1 MSSYAKK
8 VSEFIPITLRGLV
21 LVLFLLFLYL
31 QFVKESS
38 DIIAT
43 VIVVTLFL
51 VLFTLLASALF
62 WGFYLRQRTILSLY
76 PGSVKAIT
84 ARVPVTLSV
93 RLNPVRIPPLFTLIA
108 EPFFCDQ
115 KAPLMSALF
124 SGFAK
129 KNRSTTAPV
138 AFPHRGYWHTERVR
152 WLLTDCF
159 GLTAFYWENEPLNK
173 SQSITVE
180 PPEILDT
187 GLPLIA
193 SSYREGDTIPHHT
206 DFSGDYYDIKRYHP
220 SDGMNKL
227 LWKLFARSGELLAR
241 KPEESVAPEGQI
253 VAFCLAHRTDDA
265 LAAAF
270 LRYVSIAEAAEMRII
285 AGCTG
290 SASDT
295 PARSSEKAYE
305 MILAAA
311 HHIPQ
316 TLDPDKAGNNIS
328 DFVDTAKNI
337 LQISKLAHV
346 ILFVSDSFISTPA
359 GTEALLQIGKHVA
372 DAGAQPVF
380 CYIPTTDSST
390 TTQPTRR
397 LPASLQTFLN
407 VCVEHATESP
417 RSQSFF
423 PQFMNA
429 CRPYGWAVHIGA
441 RA

>member
-1 MSSYAKK
+1 MIPYAKK
-8 VSEFIPITLRGLV
+8 VSEYIPITLRGFV

-43 VIVVTLFL
+43 VVVVTLFL
-51 VLFTLLASALF
+51 VLVILLATAVF

-76 PGSVKAIT
+76 PGTVKTIT
-84 ARVPVTLSV
+84 ARIPVTLSV
-93 RLNPVRIPPLFTLIA
+93 RLNPVRIPPLFTLVA
-108 EPFFCDQ
+108 EPLFCDQ
-115 KAPLMSALF
+115 QAPLVSALF

-129 KNRSTTAPV
+129 KNRFTTAPV
-138 AFPHRGYWHTERVR
+138 AFPHRGYWHTEQVR

-173 SQSITVE
+173 TQSITVE

-253 VAFCLAHRTDDA
+253 VAFCLAGRTDDA

-285 AGCTG
+285 AGCSGG
-290 SASDT
+290 SSDT

-311 HHIPQ
+311 HQIPQ
-316 TLDPDKAGNNIS
+316 TLDADNAGNNIS
-328 DFVDTAKNI
+328 DFIDTAKNI

-346 ILFVSDSFISTPA
+346 ILFVSDSFTSSSA
-359 GTEALLQIGKHVA
+359 GTEALLHIGKRVA

-380 CYIPTTDSST
+380 CYIPGSDSNST
-390 TTQPTRR
+390 VQPARH
-397 LPASLQTFLN
+397 LPAPLETFLN
-407 VCVEHATESP
+407 ICVESAVTGT
-417 RSQSFF
+417 RTQSFL